1 MLNRACQA
9 LRTYGFG
16 KQRVI
21 PSLDGLR
28 AVSIA
33 LVLVAHADGTRHF
46 ATWDIPLD
54 LGAFGVRMFFVI
66 SGYLITS
73 ILLAELRQK
82 GTISLRR
89 FYFRRT
95 LRLFP
100 ACYFLIGVTAV
111 LAAAGVVQLA
121 RRDLIF
127 GATYTMDYFDGRG
140 WPLGHL
146 WSLAVEEQFYLI
158 WPLTLR
164 SLRASRGKKVLLGV
178 LLLAPLGRL
187 AWPYVGPAFNFLR
200 WSDALG
206 TGCLLAAMREELYGM
221 RGYSRLLGSRWFF
234 LVPMAGIGAAWI
246 PFWKIRM
253 LLGETTANVA
263 IALSIDWAMRNSKGL
278 VGRFLNQPTV
288 SFIGVLSYSLYLW
301 QQPFLNRG
309 SEKPYCAF
317 PLNILLA
324 FTLALVSYVAI
335 EAPFLRLRMALE
347 RRRKKPEAQFEPG
360 ADFAGYRPRRSVRD
374 QSAMS

>member
-28 AVSIA
+28 AISIA
-33 LVLVAHADGTRHF
+33 LVLLGHLDGTRHF
-46 ATWDIPLD
+46 ARFPMPVD
-54 LGAFGVRMFFVI
+54 LGAFGVRVFFVI

-73 ILLAELRQK
+73 ILLAELEHK

-100 ACYFLIGVTAV
+100 ACYFLIAVTAV
-111 LAAAGVVQLA
+111 LAAAGVVQMA
-121 RRDLIF
+121 RRDFLF
-127 GATYTMDYFDGRG
+127 GVTYTMDYFDGRG

-178 LLLAPLGRL
+178 LLLAPLARL
-187 AWPYVGPAFNFLR
+187 VWPYVGPAFNFLR

-206 TGCLLAAMREELYGM
+206 TGCLLAAMREELYGT
-221 RGYSRLLGSRWFF
+221 RAYSRLLRSRWFF
-234 LVPMAGIGAAWI
+234 LVPAAAVAAAFI
-246 PFWKIRM
+246 PFWKIQM
-253 LLGETTANVA
+253 LVGETITNVGIA
-263 IALSIDWAMRNSKGL
+263 ISIDWAMRNTKG
-278 VGRFLNQPTV
+278 VAGRFLNQPTV

-301 QQPFLNRG
+301 QQPFLNRD
-309 SEKPYCAF
+309 SDKLYCAF

-324 FTLALVSYVAI
+324 FSMALLSYTAI

-347 RRRKKPEAQFEPG
+347 RRRKA
-360 ADFAGYRPRRSVRD
+360 AGRVRET
-374 QSAMS
+374 SAAAALE